1 GRATAVV
8 PSRGQPAN
16 ARGLGVDLS
25 TVVLTDVSGS
35 ARRDQQGQR
44 RMRQD
49 LDEIVREVV
58 RYVGLDLDSL
68 STTDTGDGI
77 RLLFPTVV
85 LEPIRVV
92 DTFVLGLSTRLCEH
106 RRYVAES
113 ARIRM
118 RLAIDLEV

>member
-1 GRATAVV
+1 MDTRHPSAPRRRAPGTSRTTWRATAVV

-58 RYVGLDLDSL
+58 RYVGLDLDL
-68 STTDTGDGI
+68 LPTTDTGDGI
-77 RLLFPTVV
+77 RLLFP
-85 LEPIRVV
+85 
-92 DTFVLGLSTRLCEH
+92 
-106 RRYVAES
+106 
-113 ARIRM
+113 
-118 RLAIDLEV
+118 